1 MRFGGNFV
9 KRTLRNLKPA
19 RFACMHTKIFYVEFP
34 NLLVCKFAMSFVKAA
49 KWSVIYIILTLGF
62 AAIAALG
69 TFIWV
74 GATPGDYEFE
84 KGFFFSLFVIGVGL
98 ILLGILI
105 VLRSPKILYATR
117 IFWQKRRL
125 RDQAVTA
132 EEKEGMLLILVGLTL
147 FLVWLTHYLLVGGY

>member
-1 MRFGGNFV
+1 
-9 KRTLRNLKPA
+9 
-19 RFACMHTKIFYVEFP
+19 MHALAKIFYVKF
-34 NLLVCKFAMSFVKAA
+34 LTSFSVKFAMSFVKAA

-84 KGFFFSLFVIGVGL
+84 KGFFFSLFVTGVGL
-98 ILLGILI
+98 ILVGVLIILR
-105 VLRSPKILYATR
+105 VPKVVIEGAYLDGE
-117 IFWQKRRL
+117 RRL

-132 EEKEGMLLILVGLTL
+132 EPKEGMLLILVGLTL
-147 FLVWLTHYLLVGGY
+147 FLVWLTHYLLFGGY